1 MLFVSIG
8 AAMTAGRC
16 HGLIAP
22 RHPPGCNRFKAQR
35 DWQKVTTKLG
45 SLRDVHLAAISHFN
59 VIRTFGLSRNSL
71 DSVAPTENMMF
82 KVAI

>member
-1 MLFVSIG
+1 M
-8 AAMTAGRC
+8 A
-16 HGLIAP
+16 LIAP
-22 RHPPGCNRFKAQR
+22 RHTLGRNRPKAQR

-71 DSVAPTENMMF
+71 DSVAPTANMII
-82 KVAI
+82 KVVI